1 LWRSRQGERPLAA
14 APQMLDD
21 VAADKSSAAY
31 DQAYRLLGL
40 GFRVHLA
47 YSSPGN
53 LESLNPAFI
62 EDRWGRAKI
71 VMQAL
76 AFHILDGKA

>member
-53 LESLNPAFI
+53 S
-62 EDRWGRAKI
+62 
-71 VMQAL
+71 
-76 AFHILDGKA
+76 